1 MSTTIHYLPRYL
13 EGTMREEET
22 LWKEINRL
30 NWIIDKIRVA
40 NPILVDAL
48 ERAYELKQ
56 ED

>member
-1 MSTTIHYLPRYL
+1 
-13 EGTMREEET
+13 MREEET